1 MHRPQEQLERRKQ
14 DGWEPNQN
22 CRSDDTHRRQAVACV
37 YHALCGLEI
46 DYARPHRVH
55 DGRESS
61 AILEGARP
69 CTRASAN
76 ADVLFLRIV
85 ARPVE
90 EASNAALLALLTRR
104 GKALGVGLSAELIEL
119 DELPRET
126 EHKRLVTLLKVI
138 RPYVYQ
144 LRASGDIGRQDIVSS
159 GENAAGIWSTE

>member
-1 MHRPQEQLERRKQ
+1 MHRPQKQLERRKQ

-61 AILEGARP
+61 AILEGVRPRAR
-69 CTRASAN
+69 AGAN
-76 ADVLFLRIV
+76 ADILLFRVV

-90 EASNAALLALLTRR
+90 EASNAALLALLARR
-104 GKALGVGLSAELIEL
+104 SKALGVDLAAKLIEL

-126 EHKRLVTLLKVI
+126 ENERFVTLLKI
-138 RPYVYQ
+138 IGSNIDQ
-144 LRASGDIGRQDIVSS
+144 LRVSGEIDRQDIVSS
-159 GENAAGIWSTE
+159 GTKSMA